1 MIRNKVIF
9 IVNQKG
15 GVAKTVTALNLGY
28 ALSEMGKKVLLIDF
42 DPQSSLTVCFGYDNR
57 DSIKT
62 TIYNLMSLAIEE
74 KSLPKKEEYIISA
87 GNIDII
93 PCSLELSA
101 IEIALVNVMS
111 RELVL
116 KSIVD
121 EIKDAYDYVIID
133 CSPSLGML
141 TIRQIKKINKSV
153 YNNRNY
159 QL

>member
-1 MIRNKVIF
+1 
-9 IVNQKG
+9 
-15 GVAKTVTALNLGY
+15 
-28 ALSEMGKKVLLIDF
+28 
-42 DPQSSLTVCFGYDNR
+42 
-57 DSIKT
+57 
-62 TIYNLMSLAIEE
+62 
-74 KSLPKKEEYIISA
+74 
-87 GNIDII
+87 
-93 PCSLELSA
+93 
-101 IEIALVNVMS
+101 MS